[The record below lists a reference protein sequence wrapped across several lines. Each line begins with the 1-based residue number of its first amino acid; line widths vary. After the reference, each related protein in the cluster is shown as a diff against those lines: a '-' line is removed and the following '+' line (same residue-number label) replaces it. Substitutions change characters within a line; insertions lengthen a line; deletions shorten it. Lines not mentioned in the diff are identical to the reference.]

1 MRIKRLLL
9 ALIVASEYS
18 LGCFGSKISLETFQY
33 QVPVLIN
40 KVNNPVLKMKLC
52 SDGSNKANVS
62 EIAINLKGTTDLSD
76 IKTVKI
82 YCTGKGEEFIA
93 GEQYDKEQ
101 KPSINMK
108 FTGNIIFSD
117 TCNFWVAIELK
128 NNANLLH
135 KIKVSCLYIKAGK
148 GQLKPVSPNKEK
160 ALRIALALKQ
170 HMDGNVNTYRIPGIT
185 TTKKGTLLAIYDVRR
200 ESNRDL
206 QGNIDIGMSRSID
219 GGRTWEPMKI
229 VLDMGKWGGLPEKY
243 NGVSDACILVD
254 EKNNNVFVAGLW
266 MHGVLDENGKWIEGL
281 NENSTSW
288 NHQWKEKGSQPG
300 WEVKE
305 SAQFIIS
312 KSSDDGI
319 IWSKPENLTSEIKKK
334 EWWLLAPAPGHGITL
349 HNGIILFPTQG
360 RDENGKTFS
369 NITWSD
375 NGGKNWITSEPAF
388 HNSTEN
394 MAVELSDGSIMLNMR
409 YNGNKNNFSDSNGR
423 VISITKDL
431 GKTWKEHSTSRAA
444 LIEPVCMASI
454 HKHNYSVNGVQKSLL
469 LFFNPNSKKMRDH
482 MTLKVSFDDGKT
494 WPKEYWILL
503 DEKKSRGY
511 SCITSINEKEIGIL
525 YESSQA
531 DLVFEKVS
539 LSELLHQ

>member
-1 MRIKRLLL
+1 MRIKRSLL
-9 ALIVASEYS
+9 ALIVASIYS

-52 SDGSNKANVS
+52 SDGSNKFNVS

-101 KPSINMK
+101 KPSLNMK
-108 FTGNIIFSD
+108 FTGNLILSD

-128 NNANLLH
+128 NNANLHH
-135 KIKVSCLYIKAGK
+135 KIEVSCLYIKAGK
-148 GQLKPVSPNKEK
+148 RQLKPVSPNKEK
-160 ALRIALALKQ
+160 LLRIALALKQ
-170 HMDGNVNTYRIPGIT
+170 HMDDNVNTYRIPGIT

-200 ESNRDL
+200 ESSRDL
-206 QGNIDIGMSRSID
+206 QGNIDIGLSRSID
-219 GGRTWEPMKI
+219 GGRSWEPMKI

-281 NENSTSW
+281 NENSTVW

-319 IWSKPENLTSEIKKK
+319 TWSKPENLTSEIKKK

-349 HNGIILFPTQG
+349 HNGVILFPTQG

-394 MAVELSDGSIMLNMR
+394 MAVELS
-409 YNGNKNNFSDSNGR
+409 
-423 VISITKDL
+423 
-431 GKTWKEHSTSRAA
+431 
-444 LIEPVCMASI
+444 
-454 HKHNYSVNGVQKSLL
+454 
-469 LFFNPNSKKMRDH
+469 
-482 MTLKVSFDDGKT
+482 
-494 WPKEYWILL
+494 
-503 DEKKSRGY
+503 
-511 SCITSINEKEIGIL
+511 
-525 YESSQA
+525 
-531 DLVFEKVS
+531 
-539 LSELLHQ
+539 